1 MRLCILTLYLY
12 LTFNSHR
19 NLIELL
25 VSYTLYSI
33 FFSVNIRKRVVGL
46 VHVYKSVISGQ
57 PEDIVNSINC
67 IIRVHICGLE
77 THYCITTLRDSLD
90 ALLQVP
96 LRIHQRATQIH
107 MQMTCQKVMIARFN
121 ESL

>member
-33 FFSVNIRKRVVGL
+33 SIRSISVSVLSDSFKC
-46 VHVYKSVISGQ
+46 VISGQ
-57 PEDIVNSINC
+57 PEDIVDSINC
-67 IIRVHICGLE
+67 IIRVHI
-77 THYCITTLRDSLD
+77 YSIWSCITTLRDSLD

-121 ESL
+121 QSL